1 MRDIKAAVFKERGRP
16 LEIEELSLEAP
27 KAGEVLVRLA
37 ASGVCHSDY
46 HVVLGEWTSPTP
58 IVLGHEGAGVVEAVG
73 EGVTSVRVGDHV
85 ILSWTP
91 YCRSCLYCLSGR
103 LNLCEVVTKTAY
115 ASVFFDGTTRLQRN
129 GKRVYSYLGVGS
141 FGEYAV
147 VAETGAIPIRKD
159 APLEKAA
166 IVGCAVPTG
175 IGAVVNTARV
185 EPGASVLVIGCG
197 GVGLSAI
204 MGAALTSALPIIAV
218 DLVDSKL
225 QLARRLGATET
236 IKASGEERVDAV
248 RELTG
253 GRGVDYA
260 FEAIGLAATIE
271 TAYEAI
277 RPGGTAVVVGQVAE
291 GVRASFDPLVM
302 SDREKTLTGSNYGSC
317 RPPIDFP
324 RIIDLYMAGK
334 LDLDAI
340 VNQTIALE
348 SINDA
353 FTVMGE
359 GEVARSVITYAQ

>member
-1 MRDIKAAVFKERGRP
+1 M
-16 LEIEELSLEAP
+16 
-27 KAGEVLVRLA
+27 
-37 ASGVCHSDY
+37 
-46 HVVLGEWTSPTP
+46 
-58 IVLGHEGAGVVEAVG
+58 
-73 EGVTSVRVGDHV
+73 
-85 ILSWTP
+85 
-91 YCRSCLYCLSGR
+91 
-103 LNLCEVVTKTAY
+103 
-115 ASVFFDGTTRLQRN
+115 
-129 GKRVYSYLGVGS
+129 
-141 FGEYAV
+141 
-147 VAETGAIPIRKD
+147 
-159 APLEKAA
+159 
-166 IVGCAVPTG
+166 
-175 IGAVVNTARV
+175 
-185 EPGASVLVIGCG
+185 IGCG

-225 QLARRLGATET
+225 ELARRLGATET
-236 IKASGEERVDAV
+236 IKASGEELVDAV
-248 RELTG
+248 HELTG

-353 FTVMGE
+353 FAAMGE
-359 GEVARSVITYAQ
+359 GEVARTVIAYRQ